1 MATLR
6 PDPIFYPSPRQAMKA
21 PPEELAYVVIL
32 NPDGNGRPDAL
43 AVMDVD
49 PGSTTYQQVVGRVE
63 LGMGDEHGRRS
74 SPLRLERL
82 LGGPLPLRAPPAR
95 RAPIPAR
102 PRSEIL
108 THLRHRHQTRPHPA
122 KDRQDDRAR

>member
-1 MATLR
+1 MCGVKSATR
-6 PDPIFYPSPRQAMKA
+6 ISQAMKA

-63 LGMGDEHGRRS
+63 LGMGDEVHHFGWNACSAALCPTRPTRTSSADTCS
-74 SPLRLERL
+74 SPV
-82 LGGPLPLRAPPAR
+82 
-95 RAPIPAR
+95 
-102 PRSEIL
+102 
-108 THLRHRHQTRPHPA
+108 
-122 KDRQDDRAR
+122 

>member
-6 PDPIFYPSPRQAMKA
+6 PDPTFYPSPHQAMKA
-21 PPEELAYVVIL
+21 PPEELAYMVIL

-63 LGMGDEHGRRS
+63 LGMGDEVHHFG
-74 SPLRLERL
+74 
-82 LGGPLPLRAPPAR
+82 
-95 RAPIPAR
+95 
-102 PRSEIL
+102 
-108 THLRHRHQTRPHPA
+108 
-122 KDRQDDRAR
+122 